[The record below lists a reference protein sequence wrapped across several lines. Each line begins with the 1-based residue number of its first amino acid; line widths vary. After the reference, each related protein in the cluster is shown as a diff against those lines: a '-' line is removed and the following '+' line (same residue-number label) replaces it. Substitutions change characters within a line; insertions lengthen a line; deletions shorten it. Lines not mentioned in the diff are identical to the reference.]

1 MFNYLNG
8 LPRYVKAIML
18 LTVDVFLIVIAYY
31 CAFVLRLN
39 NLFPEIWIMQ
49 SLGLVALTIIVAV
62 VLAPLMKLH
71 LIKLSAYDGT
81 AQVRTAIWIFIIAGI
96 ATLSN
101 AFFGLGS
108 PRTVPII
115 FGIVAFILMSSS
127 RYSILATLKYI
138 QSLGQRREQLPVAI
152 YGAGASG
159 RQLLA
164 SLKGSPKFRP
174 AFFIDDN
181 KSFEG
186 TIISGLKVV
195 TPDTLERNINSYN
208 ISKIFLAMPS
218 LTNARKN
225 GMLQFLKQFDC
236 EVQEL
241 PSFVELIET
250 GDVLKSLR
258 PVEPDDLLG
267 REKVELNIPELSDV
281 YANQVIF
288 VSGAGGSIGSQLC
301 RQVLEIGPK
310 KLILF
315 ELSEFALYKIERELQ
330 PIAQKKNIE
339 LVPILGSTLDPNKIE
354 SVFISHKPTIV
365 LHAAAYKH
373 VPLIETNEIE
383 AGRNN
388 IFGTK
393 VLGEACIKHNVQ
405 RFTLISTDK
414 AVRPTNV
421 MGASKRFAE
430 LVIQGLSEQKSSTVF
445 SIVRFGNVLGSSGS
459 VIPLFKQQI
468 ANGGPVTLTNPNIT
482 RYFMTIPEA
491 ARLVLIAGSFAE
503 GGEVFVLDMGEP
515 VQIKDLARKMINLSG
530 LQVKDDDNPGGDI
543 EIQIV
548 GLRPGEKLYEELFIG
563 EETLPTSHSKIL
575 RAREKS
581 LSKPRLTKAIKTV
594 DNIFQENNALKFRK
608 FLTNYV
614 EGYKASF
621 DSDMWH

>member
-1 MFNYLNG
+1 MFNYLND
-8 LPRYVKAIML
+8 LPRNVKAIML
-18 LTVDVFLIVIAYY
+18 LTVDVFLFIAAYY
-31 CAFVLRLN
+31 FALVLRLN
-39 NLFPEIWIMQ
+39 DVFPETWIMR
-49 SLGLVALTIIVAV
+49 SLNVVAFTLVIAV
-62 VLAPLMKLH
+62 ILAPLMKLH

-81 AQVRTAIWIFIIAGI
+81 AQVRTAIWIFVVAGL
-96 ATLSN
+96 ATAANVL
-101 AFFGLGS
+101 FGLGA

-115 FGIVAFILMSSS
+115 FGIVAFVLISGS
-127 RYSILATLKYI
+127 RYTILTTLKYI
-138 QSLGQRREQLPVAI
+138 LSLGQRREQMPVAI

-164 SLKGSPKFRP
+164 SLQGSSRFRP

-195 TPDTLERNINSYN
+195 TPDTLERNISGYK
-208 ISKIFLAMPS
+208 IRKIFLAMPS

-225 GMLQFLKQFDC
+225 GLLRFLKQFGC

-241 PSFVELIET
+241 PSFAELIET

-267 REKVELNIPELSDV
+267 REKVEIDLPELAKV
-281 YANQVIF
+281 YAEQTIF

-301 RQVLEIGPK
+301 RQVIEIGPK

-315 ELSEFALYKIERELQ
+315 ELTEFALYKIEKELQ
-330 PIAQKKNIE
+330 PIARANNIE
-339 LVPILGSTLDPNKIE
+339 LVPILGSTTDSNKIE
-354 SVFISHKPTIV
+354 SIFGTHKPTIV

-373 VPLIETNEIE
+373 VPLIEINEIE

-393 VLGEACIKHNVQ
+393 VLGEACLKHNVQ

-430 LVIQGLSEQKSSTVF
+430 LVIQGLSEQKSKTVF

-459 VIPLFKQQI
+459 VIPLFKEQI
-468 ANGGPVTLTNPNIT
+468 ASGGPITLTNSNIT

-491 ARLVLIAGSFAE
+491 VRLVLIAGSFAE

-515 VQIKDLARKMINLSG
+515 VQIKELARKMISLSG
-530 LQVKDDDNPGGDI
+530 LTVKDHDNPDGDI
-543 EIQIV
+543 EIAIV
-548 GLRPGEKLYEELFIG
+548 GLRPGEKMHEELFIG
-563 EETLPTSHSKIL
+563 GEVLPTLHSKIL
-575 RAREKS
+575 RVREES
-581 LSKPRLTKAIKTV
+581 LSKQDMSKAIKTV
-594 DNIFQENNALKFRK
+594 DKIFKENNGLKFRK
-608 FLTNYV
+608 FLANYV
-614 EGYKASF
+614 EGF
-621 DSDMWH
+621 VRV

>member
-1 MFNYLNG
+1 VFKYLNG
-8 LPRYVKAIML
+8 LPRYLKAVML
-18 LTVDVFLIVIAYY
+18 LTIDVFLIIIAYY
-31 CAFVLRLN
+31 FALVLRLN
-39 NLFPEIWIMQ
+39 DLFPEFWITR
-49 SLGLVALTIIVAV
+49 SLNTVVITIIIAV
-62 VLAPLMKLH
+62 ILAPLMKLH

-81 AQVRTAIWIFIIAGI
+81 AQIRTAIWIFMVAGV
-96 ATLSN
+96 ATVAN
-101 AFFGLGS
+101 AFLGLGA

-115 FGIVAFILMSSS
+115 FGIVSFVLISGS
-127 RYSILATLKYI
+127 RYAILNGLNYI
-138 QSLGQRREQLPVAI
+138 QSLGQQDAAMPVAI

-164 SLKGSPKFRP
+164 SLKGSPHFRP

-195 TPDTLERNINSYN
+195 TPDTLEKNMVAYN

-218 LTNARKN
+218 LTKVRKDN
-225 GMLQFLKQFDC
+225 MLQFLKQFNC

-267 REKVELNIPELSDV
+267 REKIEFNLPELADV
-281 YANQVIF
+281 YADQTIF
-288 VSGAGGSIGSQLC
+288 VSGAGGSIGSELC
-301 RQVLEIGPK
+301 RQVVEIGPK

-315 ELSEFALYKIERELQ
+315 ELTEFALYKIERELD
-330 PIAQKKNIE
+330 PIAKAKGIE
-339 LVPILGSTLDPNKIE
+339 LVSILGSVLDANKID
-354 SVFISHKPTIV
+354 SVFAMHKPTIV
-365 LHAAAYKH
+365 LHTAAYKH

-393 VLGEACIKHNVQ
+393 VLGEACLAHNVL

-430 LVIQGLSEQKSSTVF
+430 LVVQGFSEQKDKTVF

-459 VIPLFKQQI
+459 VIPLFKEQI
-468 ANGGPVTLTNPNIT
+468 ANGGPVTLTNLNIT

-515 VQIKDLARKMINLSG
+515 VQIKDLARKIINLSG
-530 LQVKDDDNPGGDI
+530 LTVKDKDNPDGDI
-543 EIQIV
+543 EIEIV

-563 EETLPTSHSKIL
+563 EETLPTNHAKIL

-581 LSKPRLTKAIKTV
+581 LPKAKLNKAMKTV
-594 DNIFQENNALKFRK
+594 DKIFDDNNALKFRE

-614 EGYKASF
+614 EGYKGNF
-621 DSDMWH
+621 DSDM